1 MLKQK
6 EHNAMSEQDKSGYD
20 LDPMAVMRVA
30 SAYWDSSI
38 LHVANSLDVFTKLSQ
53 QGPATA
59 EEMAERCGVDARGIE
74 MILMGCIC
82 LGFLEK
88 KDGKFRNTPLAETF
102 LVEGSPRNQ
111 RGIVSMFKDWVL
123 PWSRLEEAVRTGQP
137 VVEKQHDHGE
147 EATRTYIM
155 GMLHRGIPQAQLL
168 AEEVPLQGRK
178 KMLDVG
184 GGPGIFSI
192 IMCQKNP
199 GLKAAVL
206 DLPQTLRVTRDIIK
220 DWGAEEMVET
230 IEGSYM
236 DEGYGEGYDVVLTS
250 SMISQ
255 EGPDIVKHILRESFK
270 AMESGG
276 IILIQEQFL
285 DDEKTGPMLPV
296 QVGLNQLIHTP
307 AGRAYS
313 AKEVADFAREI
324 GFVDLEYRPLPD
336 PSPFTLITG
345 IKP

>member
-1 MLKQK
+1 M
-6 EHNAMSEQDKSGYD
+6 NEQENWSSD

-30 SAYWDSSI
+30 SAYWNSSI
-38 LHVANSLDVFTKLSQ
+38 LHAANALNVFTEMSK

-59 EEMAERCGVDARGIE
+59 EALAKKLGVDQRGLD
-74 MILMGCIC
+74 MILMGCVC
-82 LGFLEK
+82 LGFAEK
-88 KDGKFRNTPLAETF
+88 EEGKYRNSKLADTF
-102 LVEGSPRNQ
+102 LVDGSPRNQ

-123 PWSRLEEAVRTGQP
+123 PWSRLDEAVRSGEP

-168 AEEVPLQGRK
+168 AEEVDLSGRK

-192 IMCQKNP
+192 MMCQKYP
-199 GLKAAVL
+199 GLKAWVL

-220 DWGAEEMVET
+220 DWNAEDTVST
-230 IEGSYM
+230 VEGSYM
-236 DEGYGEGYDVVLTS
+236 DSDYGEGYDVVLTS

-255 EGPDIVKHILRESFK
+255 EGPDVVKHILRESFN

-276 IILIQEQFL
+276 VVLIQEQFL
-285 DDEKTGPMLPV
+285 NDEKSGPMLPV

-313 AKEVADFAREI
+313 AREVADFAAEI
-324 GFVDLEYRPLPD
+324 GFKDLSYRPLPD

>member
-1 MLKQK
+1 
-6 EHNAMSEQDKSGYD
+6 MSEQDKSGYD

-38 LHVANSLDVFTKLSQ
+38 LHVANSFDVFTKLSQ
-53 QGPATA
+53 DGPATA
-59 EEMAERCGVDARGIE
+59 EEMAQRCNVDARGIE
-74 MILMGCIC
+74 MILMGCVC

-88 KDGKFRNTPLAETF
+88 QDGKFRNTPLAETF

-123 PWSRLEEAVRTGQP
+123 PWSRLEDAVKTGEP

-168 AEEVPLQGRK
+168 AEEVPMEGRK

-192 IMCQKNP
+192 IMTQKNP

-220 DWGAEEMVET
+220 DWHAEDSVET

-255 EGPDIVKHILRESFK
+255 EGPEIVKHILRESFK

-313 AKEVADFAREI
+313 AKEVADFAEEI
-324 GFVDLEYRPLPD
+324 GFVDLQYRPLPD

-345 IKP
+345 TKP

>member
-1 MLKQK
+1 
-6 EHNAMSEQDKSGYD
+6 MSEQDKYSDD

-30 SAYWDSSI
+30 SAYWNSSI
-38 LHVANSLDVFTKLSQ
+38 LHAANSVNLFTRLAN
-53 QGPATA
+53 GPMTA
-59 EEMAERCGVDARGIE
+59 DEMAAAVGCDTRGIE
-74 MILMGCIC
+74 MILMGCVC

-88 KDGKFRNTPLAETF
+88 KDGRFSNTATASTF
-102 LVEGSPRNQ
+102 LVDGSPRNQ

-123 PWSRLEEAVRTGQP
+123 PWSNLDQAVKTGQP

-147 EATRTYIM
+147 EATRTYIT

-168 AEEVPLQGRK
+168 AEEVPLSGRK
-178 KMLDVG
+178 RMLDVG

-199 GLKAAVL
+199 ELKADVF

-220 DWGAEEMVET
+220 DWQAEDRVST
-230 IEGSYM
+230 VEGSYL
-236 DEGYGEGYDVVLTS
+236 DSGYGSGYDVVLTS

-255 EGPDIVKHILRESFK
+255 EGDEVVKHILQESFN

-276 IILIQEQFL
+276 LLMVQEQFL
-285 DDEKTGPMLPV
+285 NDEKSGPMLPV

-313 AKEVADFAREI
+313 AQEVAEFAREI
-324 GFVDLEYRPLPD
+324 GFIDISYRPLPE
-336 PSPFTLITG
+336 PSPFTLITAT
-345 IKP
+345 KP

>member
-1 MLKQK
+1 
-6 EHNAMSEQDKSGYD
+6 MSRQDNPDYE

-30 SAYWDSSI
+30 SAYWNSSI
-38 LHVANSLDVFTKLSQ
+38 LRVANALDVFTSLSKD
-53 QGPATA
+53 GPATA
-59 EEMAERCGVDARGIE
+59 EEMARRRKVDARGIE
-74 MILMGCIC
+74 MILMGCVC
-82 LGFLEK
+82 LGFMEK
-88 KDGKFRNTPLAETF
+88 KDGKFSNTPLAETF
-102 LVEGSPRNQ
+102 LVEGSQRNQ

-123 PWSRLEEAVRTGQP
+123 PWSRLEEAVRTGRP

-147 EATRTYIM
+147 EATRTYIT
-155 GMLHRGIPQAQLL
+155 GMLHRGIPQAWLL
-168 AEEVPLQGRK
+168 AEEVDLTGRK

-192 IMCQKNP
+192 IMSQKYA

-220 DWGAEEMVET
+220 DWKAEDRVT
-230 IEGSYM
+230 TVEGSYM
-236 DEGYGEGYDVVLTS
+236 DEGYGSGYDVVLTS

-255 EGPDIVKHILRESFK
+255 EGPDVVKHILRESYE
-270 AMESGG
+270 AMVSGG
-276 IILIQEQFL
+276 MVLIQEQFL
-285 DDEKTGPMLPV
+285 DDEKDGPMLPV

-313 AKEVADFAREI
+313 AREVADFAAEI
-324 GFVDLEYRPLPD
+324 GFTSLSYRPLPD

>member
-1 MLKQK
+1 
-6 EHNAMSEQDKSGYD
+6 MSEQDKSGYD

>member
-1 MLKQK
+1 
-6 EHNAMSEQDKSGYD
+6 MSEQDKSGYD

-38 LHVANSLDVFTKLSQ
+38 LHVANSFNVFTKLSKE
-53 QGPATA
+53 GPATA
-59 EEMAERCGVDARGIE
+59 EEMAQRCGVDARGIE
-74 MILMGCIC
+74 MILMGCVC

-88 KDGKFRNTPLAETF
+88 ADGKFRNTPLAETF
-102 LVEGSPRNQ
+102 LVDGSPRNQ

-123 PWSRLEEAVRTGQP
+123 PWSRLEDAVKTGEP

-168 AEEVPLQGRK
+168 AEEVPMAGRK

-220 DWGAEEMVET
+220 DWNAEDSVET

-276 IILIQEQFL
+276 MILIQEQFL

-313 AKEVADFAREI
+313 AREVADFAKEI

>member
-1 MLKQK
+1 
-6 EHNAMSEQDKSGYD
+6 MSNQSWSNQANSD

-30 SAYWDSSI
+30 SAYWNSSI
-38 LHVANSLDVFTKLSQ
+38 LHTANALNVFTSLSKE
-53 QGPATA
+53 GPATA
-59 EEMAERCGVDARGIE
+59 EEMAKRCKVDARGIE
-74 MILMGCIC
+74 MILMGCVC
-82 LGFLEK
+82 LGFMEK
-88 KDGKFRNTPLAETF
+88 KNGKFFNTPLAETF
-102 LVEGSPRNQ
+102 LVDGSPRNQ

-123 PWSRLEEAVRTGQP
+123 PWSRLEEATRTGKP

-147 EATRTYIM
+147 EATRTYIT
-155 GMLHRGIPQAQLL
+155 GMLHRGIPQAWLL
-168 AEEVPLQGRK
+168 AEEVDLSGRK

-192 IMCQKNP
+192 VMCQKYA

-220 DWGAEEMVET
+220 DWKAEDKVST
-230 IEGSYM
+230 VEGSYM
-236 DEGYGEGYDVVLTS
+236 DAGYGSGYDVVLTS

-255 EGPDIVKHILRESFK
+255 EGPDVVKHILRESFK

-276 IILIQEQFL
+276 VVLIQEQFL
-285 DDEKTGPMLPV
+285 DDDKTGPMLPV

-313 AKEVADFAREI
+313 AKEVADFAAEI
-324 GFVDLEYRPLPD
+324 GFTKLSYRPLPD

>member
-1 MLKQK
+1 
-6 EHNAMSEQDKSGYD
+6 MSRQEKSDYE

-30 SAYWDSSI
+30 SAYWNSSI
-38 LHVANSLDVFTKLSQ
+38 LHVANALDVFTSLSKD
-53 QGPATA
+53 GPATA
-59 EEMAERCGVDARGIE
+59 DEMARRRKVDARGIE
-74 MILMGCIC
+74 MILMGCVC
-82 LGFLEK
+82 LGFMEK
-88 KDGKFRNTPLAETF
+88 KGGKFHNTPLAETF
-102 LVEGSPRNQ
+102 LVEGSQRNQ

-123 PWSRLEEAVRTGQP
+123 PWSRLEEAVRTGKP

-147 EATRTYIM
+147 EATRTYIT
-155 GMLHRGIPQAQLL
+155 GMLHRGIPQAWLL
-168 AEEVPLQGRK
+168 AEEVDLTGRK

-192 IMCQKNP
+192 IMSQKYP

-220 DWGAEEMVET
+220 NWNAADRVT
-230 IEGSYM
+230 TVEGSYM
-236 DEGYGEGYDVVLTS
+236 DEGYGSGYDVVLTS

-255 EGPDIVKHILRESFK
+255 EGPDVVKHILRESYE
-270 AMESGG
+270 AMVSGG

-285 DDEKTGPMLPV
+285 DDEKAGPMLPV

-313 AKEVADFAREI
+313 AREVADFAAEI
-324 GFVDLEYRPLPD
+324 GFTSLSYRPLPD